1 MDCYNYLDDDAGYIL
16 RAVLQKRSL
25 NLEIQRSYKKRK
37 LRKNN
42 RINLRKNIDKYRVGG
57 EYRIALDNRRE
68 ETKRLYENGLMTE
81 KEYVNEMLRREKNI
95 LYQRMY
101 KRQKSIKNKNDV
113 KLLELKQALKDL
125 KNCPGEYIQNYR
137 KQYKEYARANSTTA

>member
-1 MDCYNYLDDDAGYIL
+1 
-16 RAVLQKRSL
+16 
-25 NLEIQRSYKKRK
+25 
-37 LRKNN
+37 
-42 RINLRKNIDKYRVGG
+42 
-57 EYRIALDNRRE
+57 
-68 ETKRLYENGLMTE
+68 MTE